1 MMVSTDGFN
10 YFLYLIR
17 RQKQEAMMLLK
28 MFPKLDME
36 ALQAKYPDIDI
47 NKLKVQKKTLGNHE
61 FNTA

>member
-1 MMVSTDGFN
+1 MVSTDGFN

>member
-1 MMVSTDGFN
+1 MALTNGFN

-47 NKLKVQKKTLGNHE
+47 NKLKVNKKTLGNHE